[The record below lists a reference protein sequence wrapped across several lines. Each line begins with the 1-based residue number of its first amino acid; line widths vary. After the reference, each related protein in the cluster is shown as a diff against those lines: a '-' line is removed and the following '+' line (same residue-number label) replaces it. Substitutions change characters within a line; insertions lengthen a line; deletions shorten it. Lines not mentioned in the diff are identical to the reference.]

1 MSSPG
6 SAGAVGK
13 EHFCS
18 STELLTGRS
27 ACPGDVT
34 GAVRGVLRQ
43 EKLLVNKSLYIG
55 WALKQ

>member
-6 SAGAVGK
+6 SAEAVGK

-18 STELLTGRS
+18 GTELLTGRS
-27 ACPGDVT
+27 ACPGAVT
-34 GAVRGVLRQ
+34 AAVRGVLRQ
-43 EKLLVNKSLYIG
+43 EKLLVNKCLYIG

>member
-18 STELLTGRS
+18 GTELLTGRSNS

-43 EKLLVNKSLYIG
+43 EKLLVNKWDYVCT
-55 WALKQ
+55 